1 MYGFGDNE
9 FKKRQD
15 ELQKMKFEMDG
26 LQKSFSEMPGIK
38 LGLYDL
44 TGRENPNLDTT
55 LGKFFANKDNVGSV
69 YESFQPQNTDFKS
82 VSKGAESLV
91 SGFKSVSKGV
101 GSLVS
106 GFKSGG
112 SESISGEAGAE
123 SLGGLDSLLGGLK
136 SGGAEGSTDAL
147 ASASGGMDIA
157 SSSVA
162 AGVKA
167 LTMSQT
173 TANNDGE
180 SVMNGIDMTM
190 KGAQAG
196 MAIGGPVG
204 AGIGAGAGLIYGVV
218 DGFTDANK
226 RGRNERKANKEKFN
240 ENRLRR
246 EQEYR
251 MEEGKDSLESLSRLR
266 KSQMNYLI

>member
-38 LGLYDL
+38 FGTYDLSGWHNPNPNTTLGTYDL
-44 TGRENPNLDTT
+44 TGKNNKNPDTT
-55 LGKFFANKDNVGSV
+55 LGITDLSELMKNDTVGSI
-69 YESFQPQNTDFKS
+69 YESFQPEDVNLKS
-82 VSKGAESLV
+82 ELP
-91 SGFKSVSKGV
+91 
-101 GSLVS
+101 
-106 GFKSGG
+106 
-112 SESISGEAGAE
+112 SENAS
-123 SLGGLDSLLGGLK
+123 GGLDFLGSKGTDV
-136 SGGAEGSTDAL
+136 AST
-147 ASASGGMDIA
+147 
-157 SSSVA
+157 SVA
-162 AGVKA
+162 AGMKA

-246 EQEYR
+246 EQEFR
-251 MEEGKDSLESLSRLR
+251 ISEGEDALKNLSKLR
-266 KSQMNYLI
+266 KSQMDYLI

>member
-1 MYGFGDNE
+1 MYGFGDDE

-15 ELQKMKFEMDG
+15 ELQQMKFGLDD
-26 LQKSFSEMPGIK
+26 LQKSFSEMPGMK
-38 LGLYDL
+38 MGNYDV
-44 TGRENPNLDTT
+44 TGRENKNPDTT
-55 LGKFFANKDNVGSV
+55 LGKFDLSSFANKDNVGSI

-82 VSKGAESLV
+82 E
-91 SGFKSVSKGV
+91 SKGV
-101 GSLVS
+101 ESLVS

-162 AGVKA
+162 AGMKA
-167 LTMSQT
+167 LTMAKT
-173 TANNDGE
+173 TSNNDGE

-190 KGAQAG
+190 KGTKAG
-196 MAIGGPVG
+196 MAIGGPWGAAIGGAVG
-204 AGIGAGAGLIYGVV
+204 LGYGIY
-218 DGFTDANK
+218 DGFADANQ
-226 RGRNERKANKEKFN
+226 RGRNERNEAKEKFK
-240 ENRLRR
+240 ENKLRR
-246 EQEYR
+246 EQEFR
-251 MEEGKDSLESLSRLR
+251 ISEGEDALKNLSKLR
-266 KSQMNYLI
+266 KAQMDYLI

>member
-1 MYGFGDNE
+1 
-9 FKKRQD
+9 
-15 ELQKMKFEMDG
+15 MK
-26 LQKSFSEMPGIK
+26 
-38 LGLYDL
+38 
-44 TGRENPNLDTT
+44 NDT
-55 LGKFFANKDNVGSV
+55 VGSI
-69 YESFQPQNTDFKS
+69 YESFQPEDVNLKS
-82 VSKGAESLV
+82 ELP
-91 SGFKSVSKGV
+91 
-101 GSLVS
+101 
-106 GFKSGG
+106 
-112 SESISGEAGAE
+112 SENAS
-123 SLGGLDSLLGGLK
+123 GGLDFLGSKGTDV
-136 SGGAEGSTDAL
+136 AST
-147 ASASGGMDIA
+147 
-157 SSSVA
+157 SVA
-162 AGVKA
+162 AGMKA

-266 KSQMNYLI
+266 KAQMDYLI